1 MKSNDQIEK
10 QLERILANLQHF
22 LNLPRTPELQ
32 KEIDYHTGYR
42 DALQWILKE

>member
-1 MKSNDQIEK
+1 MKSKEQIEK
-10 QLERILANLQHF
+10 QLERIMENLQQF

-32 KEIDYHTGYR
+32 KEIDHHMGYR